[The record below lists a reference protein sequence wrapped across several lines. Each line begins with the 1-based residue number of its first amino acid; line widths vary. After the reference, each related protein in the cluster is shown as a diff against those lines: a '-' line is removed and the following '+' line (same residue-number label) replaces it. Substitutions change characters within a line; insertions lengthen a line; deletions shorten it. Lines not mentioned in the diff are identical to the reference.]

1 MIINLKSKCASK
13 EQKWHLNMLWN
24 RMDFSGTIF
33 VATFGNFPEISEFL
47 STSVIDYR
55 SSRDVV

>member
-1 MIINLKSKCASK
+1 
-13 EQKWHLNMLWN
+13 MLWN

-33 VATFGNFPEISEFL
+33 VATFLNSPEISEFL
-47 STSVIDYR
+47 STSVIGYR

>member
-13 EQKWHLNMLWN
+13 EQKRHLNMLWN
-24 RMDFSGTIF
+24 RTDFSGTIF
-33 VATFGNFPEISEFL
+33 VATFWNSPEISEFL